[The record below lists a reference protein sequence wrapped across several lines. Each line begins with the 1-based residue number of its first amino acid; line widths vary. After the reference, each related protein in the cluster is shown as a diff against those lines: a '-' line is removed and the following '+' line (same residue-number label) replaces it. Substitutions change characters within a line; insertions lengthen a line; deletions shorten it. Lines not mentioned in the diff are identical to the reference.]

1 MNWLE
6 HKMKWAKVNFS
17 TRLLLN
23 LLLLI
28 ILGTCGNYFHI
39 EIFSSVDFVFGS
51 IAVMVALA
59 MYGWAWGTFVTII
72 INIYTCFL
80 WGHSYALLFFICE
93 SLFIGLM
100 LHYRYQNIVLLDA
113 FYWLFIGLPLAFMIN
128 YNVLH
133 FSLSSVYIIGFK
145 LSINGILNALIA
157 KFIMDVFPVG
167 NCLEKHRLKLTISL
181 EQTLF
186 NLLVFFA
193 LLPIMVITIP
203 DANMAFMILE
213 KRIVEQLNFSSHE
226 IGEEIDLW
234 QKKYLS
240 SLQNIGNFIAK
251 NDHQTFSMSL
261 LEKNI
266 KNIEILDKKINPLM
280 SIYALNS
287 SGKTI
292 YLSSDKPSLEIS
304 QFQFQFLEITSLKK
318 FRKNHYLTISDILIN
333 EVNNVKFVNLV
344 LGIPIIKDSQFL
356 GGVFGVID
364 IKFLKNILGQFDH
377 KQYGKIRLIDY
388 RNRIIISNVDNDE
401 ILKDFK
407 YIHPDINCH
416 RINNN
421 TSQCFAS
428 STNIPRLRK
437 WEESFYIHT
446 VSLGNNY
453 LPLKLVLEVPTLTEL
468 NYLNKKY
475 IINLAIMLIIILIA
489 LITAMIVSRNLVR
502 PILKLTLATNNLPQK
517 ILEEENISFIHS
529 KILEIDS
536 LSQNYQSMVLAFQQ
550 IFQEIK
556 CANDTLEERV
566 RARTE
571 ELSLINQELVIEIIR
586 RKGIEKI
593 LREREERYE
602 LAISGTNDGLWDWD
616 LLTDEVYYS
625 TTWMRILGY
634 KYESVPQVFTWSENV
649 HPDELGKVAADIND
663 HLNGLTEIYQNT
675 HRMKH
680 KNGNYIWIS
689 TKGRCIR
696 DEQGK
701 AYRFVGT
708 ITDITD
714 KKLAEEELKSA
725 KEEAETANQ
734 TKSEF
739 VATMSH
745 EIRTPMNAV
754 IGMAGLLLDTNLTPE
769 QREFVEIIHNSGDAM
784 LTLINDIL
792 DFSKIES
799 GKLEIEKQLFNLRS
813 CIEESLD
820 LVASK
825 AINKGLELAY
835 LMPPDICQLI
845 SGDMS
850 RLRQILVNL
859 LSNAIKFTNSGEV
872 VVSVTSQKLVCVPC
886 PQFMDSASDSLYEIK
901 FVVRDS
907 GIGIPHDK
915 MYKLFKPF
923 SQVDASTTRH
933 YGGTGLGLV
942 ISRRLAQIMGGKM
955 WVESEVDKGSS
966 FFFTILTSCICN
978 PGLVDKDSYQQIFT
992 GKSILIVDNHKTNQR
1007 ALLLQCQSLG
1017 LKAIAVASGKA
1028 AIACIEELHFDIAIL
1043 DMQMPEMEGLALAR
1057 EIRQL
1062 PHCQQLPL
1070 IMLTPIG
1077 AGQNYGELTLSN
1089 MVDFAAYLNKPVKIA
1104 NLANIFC
1111 SILTNEVKH
1120 INTSPKV
1127 LSSQF
1132 DPEMCQKIPL
1142 KILVAE
1148 DNRVNQKVV
1157 LHILQRLGY
1166 RADVAA
1172 NGLEVLAAL
1181 HRQHYDVVLMDLQ
1194 MPEMDGLTATRQI
1207 CQQWPLSSRPWIIAM
1222 TANAMQGDREKC
1234 LTAGMNDYT
1243 TKPVRIEELIRALIN
1258 CAKSSSTD
1266 EKGATSTPNTIPNKI
1281 LDMSKLRELKEVICD
1296 HVLGEFISIIEAYLI
1311 DIPQRLRSLHDAIE
1325 QNDLETLKLES
1336 YALQASSIIVGALKF
1351 AQICQQ
1357 LEDCGYANN
1366 ISRAESL
1373 MLQVDREYQ
1382 QVKAA
1387 LILEINNNRSSYD
1400 DA

>member
-1 MNWLE
+1 
-6 HKMKWAKVNFS
+6 MKWAKVNFS

-23 LLLLI
+23 LLLI
-28 ILGTCGNYFHI
+28 ILGICGNYFHI
-39 EIFSSVDFVFGS
+39 ELFCSVDFVFGS
-51 IAVMVALA
+51 IAVIVALA
-59 MYGWAWGTFVTII
+59 MYGWAWGTFVAII
-72 INIYTCFL
+72 TNIYTCFL
-80 WGHSYALLFFICE
+80 WGHPYALILFICE

-113 FYWLFIGLPLAFMIN
+113 FYWLFIGLPLAFIID

-133 FSLSSVYIIGFK
+133 FSLFSVYIIGFK
-145 LSINGILNALIA
+145 LSVNGILNALIA
-157 KFIMDVFPVG
+157 KFILDVFPVENSLG
-167 NCLEKHRLKLTISL
+167 KHRFKFTISL

-213 KRIVEQLNFSSHE
+213 KRIVEQLSFSSHE

-251 NDHQTFSMSL
+251 NDRQIFSMSL
-261 LEKNI
+261 LG
-266 KNIEILDKKINPLM
+266 KNIEILDKRVNSLM
-280 SIYALNS
+280 YIYALNS
-287 SGKTI
+287 SGEKI
-292 YLSSDKPSLEIS
+292 YLSSDKPSLES
-304 QFQFQFLEITSLKK
+304 SEFRFLETSSLKK
-318 FRKNHYLTISDILIN
+318 FRKNHYLIISDILIN
-333 EVNNVKFVNLV
+333 EVNDAKFVNLV

-356 GGVFGVID
+356 GSVFGVID
-364 IKFLKNILGQFDH
+364 IKFIKNILDQFDH
-377 KQYGKIRLIDY
+377 KKYGKIRLIDY
-388 RNRIIISNVDNDE
+388 RNRIIISNVDNDK
-401 ILKDFK
+401 ILQDFK

-416 RINNN
+416 RINNDV
-421 TSQCFAS
+421 SQCFAS
-428 STNIPRLRK
+428 RTNIPRLKK
-437 WEESFYIHT
+437 WEESFYIRT
-446 VSLGNNY
+446 VSLENNY
-453 LPLKLVLEVPTLTEL
+453 LPLKLVLEVPTLTDL

-475 IINLAIMLIIILIA
+475 TINLVIMLIIILIA

-502 PILKLTLATNNLPQK
+502 PILKLTLATNNLPRK
-517 ILEEENISFIHS
+517 ILEEENIIFIHS
-529 KILEIDS
+529 KILEINS

-550 IFQEIK
+550 MFQEIK

-571 ELSLINQELVIEIIR
+571 ELSLINQELVIEIVR

-602 LAISGTNDGLWDWD
+602 LAISGTNDGIWDWD

-754 IGMAGLLLDTNLTPE
+754 IGMAGLLLDTNLTQE

-835 LMPPDICQLI
+835 LMPPDICELI

-872 VVSVTSQKLVCVPC
+872 VVSVTSQKLESVSC
-886 PQFMDSASDSLYEIK
+886 PQFMDFPSDSLYEIK
-901 FVVRDS
+901 FVVRDT
-907 GIGIPHDK
+907 GIGIPEDK

-955 WVESEVDKGSS
+955 WVESQVDKGSS
-966 FFFTILTSCICN
+966 FFFTILTSCVCN
-978 PGLVDKDSYQQIFT
+978 PVLVDKDNYQQIFT
-992 GKSILIVDNHKTNQR
+992 GKSILIVDDHKTNQR

-1057 EIRQL
+1057 EIRQR

-1089 MVDFAAYLNKPVKIA
+1089 MVDFAAYLNKPVKIG

-1120 INTSPKV
+1120 IHTAPKIP
-1127 LSSQF
+1127 SSQF

-1194 MPEMDGLTATRQI
+1194 MPEMDGLTTTQQI

-1258 CAKSSSTD
+1258 CAEASSTD
-1266 EKGATSTPNTIPNKI
+1266 TKGTTSTPSTIPNNI
-1281 LDMSKLRELKEVICD
+1281 LDMAKLRELKEVICD
-1296 HVLGEFISIIEAYLI
+1296 DVLGDFISIIEAYLT
-1311 DIPQRLRSLHDAIE
+1311 DIPQRLRSLHNAIE

-1351 AQICQQ
+1351 AQLCQQ
-1357 LEDCGYANN
+1357 LEDCGYVNN
-1366 ISRAESL
+1366 IGRAESL
-1373 MLQVDREYQ
+1373 ISQVEREYE

-1387 LILEINNNRSSYD
+1387 LILEIINSRSNLSSNISRPGNP
-1400 DA
+1400 